1 MVRQLKRAAQRDKQ
15 AAVDAT
21 KLAKAAE
28 EARVK
33 LEKEVETL
41 RLKAQRL
48 EARAAA
54 TAAGAPGCSDESSP
68 AAAGSSSSNLAE
80 TKKQCEELKA
90 KNAVLQAELKRTQR
104 ALVREAG
111 EEVPLDELVNGSGT
125 GVDGRRGRAQQI
137 IMLKAKVKKLQAE
150 LSAAAALAVAPVDG
164 TSAAAAPA
172 GTLDV
177 DERAHKELANQ
188 SVHRQKQVDKL
199 TTERDALQESMQQLT
214 RKLEALKSRAQV
226 LDKEK
231 QDARAKLQVLVDK
244 SRTDDALVD
253 ALQRQ
258 VEVWKGKFQDAK
270 RELKGSG
277 ERAETPAGGG
287 QRPMP
292 VPSEASQFRALAVRQ
307 SIGFKRPWTP
317 WGLMERVRP
326 QVEKERLS
334 ELVKSLGAQIEEKDK
349 QLRAAAG
356 LQPQQP
362 LASAQQSSGTL
373 LPGLLGP
380 SRIPVSSFWMYSR
393 QFGSPSS

>member
-1 MVRQLKRAAQRDKQ
+1 LVKPRLSDALGAQQDVRDVKIVHQARMIRQLKRAVQRDKQ
-15 AAVDAT
+15 VAADAT
-21 KLAKAAE
+21 KLSKAAE

-54 TAAGAPGCSDESSP
+54 TAAGPPVSLDESSP
-68 AAAGSSSSNLAE
+68 PAAATLSTSTLAE
-80 TKKQCEELKA
+80 TKRQCEELKA

-104 ALVREAG
+104 ALAREAG

-137 IMLKAKVKKLQAE
+137 IMLKAKVKKLQIE
-150 LSAAAALAVAPVDG
+150 LSAATALVVAPVDG
-164 TSAAAAPA
+164 TTTAAVPTGA
-172 GTLDV
+172 LDV

-199 TTERDALQESMQQLT
+199 TTERDALQESTQQLT

-270 RELKGSG
+270 RELKGGS

-287 QRPMP
+287 QRAMP

-307 SIGFKRPWTP
+307 SIGFKRPYSP
-317 WGLMERVRP
+317 WGLTKCVHSPFTGGE
-326 QVEKERLS
+326 
-334 ELVKSLGAQIEEKDK
+334 GATG
-349 QLRAAAG
+349 RAC
-356 LQPQQP
+356 
-362 LASAQQSSGTL
+362 
-373 LPGLLGP
+373 
-380 SRIPVSSFWMYSR
+380 
-393 QFGSPSS
+393 